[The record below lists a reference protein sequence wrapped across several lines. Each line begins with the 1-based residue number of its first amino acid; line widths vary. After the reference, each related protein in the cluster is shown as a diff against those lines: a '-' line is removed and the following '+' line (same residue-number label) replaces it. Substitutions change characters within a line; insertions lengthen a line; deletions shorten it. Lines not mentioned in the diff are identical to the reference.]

1 MKTPKRYPATM
12 SVYLTRQD
20 LKNDRARWKRKNRE
34 AQLKRTISRLT
45 EELEEAQ
52 QKAENISYSSM
63 ELMKSVSRQL
73 RQLHIAGSLSP
84 HFVLRSENPAIRPT
98 TSANTY

>member
-1 MKTPKRYPATM
+1 MKTPKRYHKSAITPVLAHH
-12 SVYLTRQD
+12 
-20 LKNDRARWKRKNRE
+20 DRTRWKRKNRIS
-34 AQLKRTISRLT
+34 QLKRTISRLT

-73 RQLHIAGSLSP
+73 RQIHIAGSLSP
-84 HFVLRSENPAIRPT
+84 HFVLLSENPAIRPT
-98 TSANTY
+98 TSANTF